1 MKNLTITC
9 TVSNAHTQ
17 IKEADIEKETT
28 AYKRKI
34 SFYLAMKKNYHS
46 HEGVHRQG
54 GRVSAEGAR
63 SQVKVDNCQA
73 DDPYQFEE
81 RYQTSA
87 AGMK

>member
-1 MKNLTITC
+1 LKTLENWKMSKMKNLTITC

-63 SQVKVDNCQA
+63 S
-73 DDPYQFEE
+73 
-81 RYQTSA
+81 
-87 AGMK
+87 